1 MNTTSKKP
9 AYKAVYRV
17 TDIGIH
23 GFFEE
28 HRFLSNFHLAPIWF
42 ENREYPSTENAYQS
56 AKFPDK
62 LRQQFQTCTPNE
74 AKKLGQTLKMNRDQI
89 YKWDQKK
96 LDVMREVCEAKFKHK
111 AEREMLLATGDKYL
125 EETNYWND
133 GYWGVCKRHG
143 LNHLGRILMDIR
155 NGIRLEQEM

>member
-9 AYKAVYRV
+9 KYKEVYRV

-28 HRFLSNFHLAPIWF
+28 HRFLSNFHLCPIWF
-42 ENREYPSTENAYQS
+42 ENREYPSTENSYQA
-56 AKFPDK
+56 AKFPNS
-62 LRQQFQTCTPNE
+62 LRQQFQVCTPNE

-89 YKWDQKK
+89 HKWDQKK
-96 LDVMREVCEAKFKHK
+96 LDVMREVCESKFKHK

-125 EETNYWND
+125 EETNQVLMYQLKQYTYD
-133 GYWGVCKRHG
+133 QATDIHHEQFRGMQFVFSP
-143 LNHLGRILMDIR
+143 LNR
-155 NGIRLEQEM
+155 